1 MSTISHEKVHDNEVM
16 VSFDL
21 ESLFTNIPIEG
32 AVQTTL
38 RKLENDSDLS
48 NHTNLTPTQIADLL
62 NFVLRSTH
70 FKYNGSIYEQE
81 DGAAMGRR
89 VSAVIA
95 SVLMK
100 CLLTLLPV
108 ITNIANRSLEGAF
121 MPNALKCAMI
131 TPLLKKPNLDPEE
144 FKNFRPVSNLPL
156 THISL
161 QYHT

>member
-1 MSTISHEKVHDNEVM
+1 M
-16 VSFDL
+16 VSFDV
-21 ESLFTNIPIEG
+21 ESLFTNVPIEG

-38 RKLENDSDLS
+38 RLS

-81 DGAAMGRR
+81 DGAAMGRP

-108 ITNIANRSLEGAF
+108 ITNIANRSLEGLLCL
-121 MPNALKCAMI
+121 MHLSAL
-131 TPLLKKPNLDPEE
+131 
-144 FKNFRPVSNLPL
+144 
-156 THISL
+156 
-161 QYHT
+161 